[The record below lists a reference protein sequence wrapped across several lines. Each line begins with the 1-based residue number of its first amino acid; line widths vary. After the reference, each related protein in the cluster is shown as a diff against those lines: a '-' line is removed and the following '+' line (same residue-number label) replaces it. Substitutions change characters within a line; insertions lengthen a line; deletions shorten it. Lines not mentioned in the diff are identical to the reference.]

1 MTAGSGPPAAPADP
15 ETPDSR
21 TVHIRSAGQVY
32 RGKGQ
37 GDGRAH
43 GQPARFVALRRAA
56 CGVQRREFWPF
67 GQYSCQLRLGQT
79 SCHLLLVQPQLLLVQ
94 FALEGP
100 ARGPRGGLSPPR
112 GGLAA
117 GEVSWSPGCAT
128 GLCWPPW
135 RVFRPRSRWRCS
147 PMRARCI
154 PMRFSPPVPPSSH
167 WRSRT
172 TGPRGG
178 GERTPRPRAGSPAPV
193 DGAED
198 RVRGGAAVTAL
209 TASSSCSAPAASK
222 TKPRLRQF
230 LDACIRLGAIP
241 VTVAT
246 GSKYQLLDF
255 DPLSLEA
262 CSASYSSAPTAR
274 LRHLVLPSS

>member
-1 MTAGSGPPAAPADP
+1 M
-15 ETPDSR
+15 
-21 TVHIRSAGQVY
+21 
-32 RGKGQ
+32 
-37 GDGRAH
+37 
-43 GQPARFVALRRAA
+43 VASLR
-56 CGVQRREFWPF
+56 
-67 GQYSCQLRLGQT
+67 
-79 SCHLLLVQPQLLLVQ
+79 
-94 FALEGP
+94 
-100 ARGPRGGLSPPR
+100 
-112 GGLAA
+112 LAA
-117 GEVSWSPGCAT
+117 GWLRARCPWSPGCAT

-255 DPLSLEA
+255 DPCPWKRALPATPQLPPRA
-262 CSASYSSAPTAR
+262 FATSSCQARDQRDAR
-274 LRHLVLPSS
+274 LRRAPGPDDG